1 MGHPTLEAPGDL
13 PGARD
18 PQMALNAR
26 VHTDYD
32 PAQRRVAAH
41 AYGWPH
47 RGHLRALS
55 GDVVLDGRP
64 PPILAGSH
72 DSLSIRGPIPPH
84 QQLGSHRHPGHQPG
98 MFWLGLHGYEC
109 HIVD

>member
-13 PGARD
+13 PGAHD
-18 PQMALNAR
+18 PQMAPNVQ

-41 AYGWPH
+41 AYGRPY
-47 RGHLRALS
+47 RGHPRALS
-55 GDVVLDGRP
+55 GDVVLDGHP

-72 DSLSIRGPIPPH
+72 DSLSIRGADSTASATWQPPSSRTSTRGFH
-84 QQLGSHRHPGHQPG
+84 TRRILV
-98 MFWLGLHGYEC
+98 GLTWP
-109 HIVD
+109 